1 MPQNSSRI
9 QMHHQSEKTA
19 LSQLHEFSITG
30 NSEAMRQQMLEDTF
44 VLKDIAIFGQ
54 WTTIYAAQYRTLL
67 TLWLL
72 KEALDEIKVDGHYVF
87 V

>member
-1 MPQNSSRI
+1 MPGNSSRI

-44 VLKDIAIFGQ
+44 V
-54 WTTIYAAQYRTLL
+54 
-67 TLWLL
+67 
-72 KEALDEIKVDGHYVF
+72 
-87 V
+87 